1 MEVMAGSLCVPTAPN
16 STVLRGEGTINGPCL
31 IYTIEESSEV
41 LLISGGRLLK
51 VFTAVVAG
59 LLPRGQPPGML
70 PSGFTQK
77 EYCVLRAGNP

>member
-41 LLISGGRLLK
+41 LLISGG
-51 VFTAVVAG
+51 
-59 LLPRGQPPGML
+59 
-70 PSGFTQK
+70 
-77 EYCVLRAGNP
+77 